1 MKTLHKLESGDTIFI
16 ITDKYQIKEITLKY
30 EHLLE
35 NRKNR
40 WMIDRPYQL
49 KSDIVKHGRVR
60 LTKVSFHE
68 EMDWDGCHYL
78 KRWRDYDDTD
88 MYAYLSREDAEAFL
102 ESQISKE
109 ERFESL
115 HIKVKE
121 DLSDYLQDVKNTLS
135 NYIENIKT
143 SDLENVATKSKEH
156 QNLLNLYDAIQSTKL

>member
-1 MKTLHKLESGDTIFI
+1 M
-16 ITDKYQIKEITLKY
+16 
-30 EHLLE
+30 
-35 NRKNR
+35 
-40 WMIDRPYQL
+40 
-49 KSDIVKHGRVR
+49 
-60 LTKVSFHE
+60 TKVSFHE
-68 EMDWDGCHYL
+68 EMDWDGYHYL

-88 MYAYLSREDAEAFL
+88 MYAHLSREDAEAFL

-121 DLSDYLQDVKNTLS
+121 DLSDYLQDVKNILS

>member
-35 NRKNR
+35 NRKDR
-40 WMIDRPYQL
+40 WMIDQPYQL

-78 KRWRDYDDTD
+78 KRC
-88 MYAYLSREDAEAFL
+88 LSVGVIMMIL
-102 ESQISKE
+102 TCMHISHAKM
-109 ERFESL
+109 L
-115 HIKVKE
+115 
-121 DLSDYLQDVKNTLS
+121 
-135 NYIENIKT
+135 
-143 SDLENVATKSKEH
+143 
-156 QNLLNLYDAIQSTKL
+156 KLF